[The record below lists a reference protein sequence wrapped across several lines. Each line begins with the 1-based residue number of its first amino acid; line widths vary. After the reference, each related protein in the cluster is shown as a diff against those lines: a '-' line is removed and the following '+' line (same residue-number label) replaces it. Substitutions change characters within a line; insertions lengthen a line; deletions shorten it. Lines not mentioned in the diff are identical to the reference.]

1 MRKFPFKSDSASMV
15 YARIL
20 SRCADDDESGD
31 EIDKKISRIL
41 NGIARLCRQRR
52 TRQKKCNIEKIGKI
66 PGISRIS
73 GTGEK
78 KICILSFHNDKNENP
93 SSELPPRLIIRTS
106 FVHFLECTFAS
117 HNNQRVAR
125 ACTYTCPAILT
136 VHIRQFTCV
145 FSVYILHSI
154 SSISSNTATTPIY
167 DRKNPKLPF
176 S

>member
-1 MRKFPFKSDSASMV
+1 MQTTTKAVTKTT
-15 YARIL
+15 
-20 SRCADDDESGD
+20 
-31 EIDKKISRIL
+31 KKIVNFKMELRDFAV
-41 NGIARLCRQRR
+41 NGVRDK
-52 TRQKKCNIEKIGKI
+52 KKCNIEKIGKI

-93 SSELPPRLIIRTS
+93 SSELPPRLIIKTS

-125 ACTYTCPAILT
+125 ACTYTCLAILT

-145 FSVYILHSI
+145 FSVYILHSV